1 MFTKHL
7 TPNVGVASVSS
18 PLEVGANCS
27 PQAALDLARVLE
39 NAGCRVCQLGSIG
52 SPEQAVV
59 AGRKAVEGHVDVM
72 AFAPASW
79 FEDYLVLD
87 FLEECQ
93 VPILFWPL
101 PGMETGA
108 LCGTQQITCYLKQ
121 LEHSY
126 YSVFGEIEDAT
137 CLKQAQH
144 FLRAAALKTCL
155 RRAHIG
161 MAGHRIAGMT
171 HTAPNEFMLKK
182 AIGPRV
188 VPLDLP
194 LLLEK
199 VKQIPDDD
207 AIERWKGVVE
217 RAGSCQVKD
226 EEGTYSMK
234 VYTVVKG
241 LIAEYGLDALTIGC
255 YPHLMGKVCLP
266 ASLLADEGI
275 PFGCEGDINGVVG
288 QLMLMLLTNTPTHH
302 TDWLDPLED
311 DTVIFTHCGSGSF
324 SLAEKQSDI
333 TLASVRLM
341 GQGVCALFP
350 ARPGPVTLLS
360 LIAQP
365 GGYQCALLEGEALS
379 TEMVFPGNPVR
390 VRFAVPTSDIIQW
403 IFDEG
408 IGHHWMIGYGHV
420 GEEIRAWAKVVGKE
434 VYLIEP

>member
-1 MFTKHL
+1 MSTQRL
-7 TPNVGVASVSS
+7 TPNIGVASVSS
-18 PLEVGANCS
+18 PLEVGADRA
-27 PQAALDLARVLE
+27 PEAALDLARVLE
-39 NAGCRVCQLGSIG
+39 NAGCRVLQLGSIG
-52 SPEQAVV
+52 SPDQAIAAGKKATEHHIDVV
-59 AGRKAVEGHVDVM
+59 ALT
-72 AFAPASW
+72 PASW

-87 FLEECQ
+87 FLEECH
-93 VPILFWPL
+93 VPVLFWPL

-121 LEHSY
+121 LEHPY
-126 YSVFGEIEDAT
+126 YAVFGEVSDQN
-137 CLKQAQH
+137 CLKKAKQ
-144 FLRAAALKTCL
+144 FLRAATVKKCL
-155 RRAHIG
+155 RRARIG
-161 MAGHRIAGMT
+161 IAGQRVPGMT
-171 HTAPNEFMLKK
+171 HTSPNEFMLKK
-182 AIGPRV
+182 ALGPRV

-199 VKQIPDDD
+199 VNQIPDDE
-207 AIERWKGVVE
+207 AIERWKGMVE
-217 RAGSCQVKD
+217 GAGSCQVKD
-226 EEGTYSMK
+226 EEGIYSMK
-234 VYTVVKG
+234 VYTVMKE
-241 LIAEYGLDALTIGC
+241 LIEEYGLDALTIGC

-275 PFGCEGDINGVVG
+275 PFGCEGDLNGVVG
-288 QLMLMLLTNTPTHH
+288 QLMLMLLTDTPTHH

-311 DTVIFTHCGSGSF
+311 GTVIFTHCGSGSF

-350 ARPGPVTLLS
+350 AKPGPVTLLS

-390 VRFAVPTSDIIQW
+390 VRFSQPTSEIMEW

-420 GEEIRAWAKVVGKE
+420 VEEIRTWAKIVEKDLH
-434 VYLIEP
+434 LIEP